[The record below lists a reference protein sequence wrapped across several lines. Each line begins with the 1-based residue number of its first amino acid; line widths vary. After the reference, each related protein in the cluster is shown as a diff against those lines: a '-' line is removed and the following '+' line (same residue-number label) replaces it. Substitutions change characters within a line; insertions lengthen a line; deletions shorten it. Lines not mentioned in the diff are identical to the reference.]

1 MPAKV
6 YFKDGI
12 LRMDFLGHFTTEDLM
27 GALAEVEKLE
37 REVRPTPHRI
47 ADLGGIT
54 TSDNRFLQVLALT
67 QRRKAVRFA
76 NTFKSAIIAPRPAD
90 VGMARSFQ
98 MLNDHPQITI
108 EVFPDLA
115 AAKAWIAQDAK
126 PTQS

>member
-6 YFKDGI
+6 YLEEGI
-12 LRMDFLGHFTTEDLM
+12 LRMEFFGHFTTEDLM
-27 GALAEVEKLE
+27 GALAEVEKIE

-47 ADLGGIT
+47 TETGGIT

-67 QRRKAVRFA
+67 QRRKATRFPNA
-76 NTFKSAIIAPRPAD
+76 FKSAVVAPRPAD

-108 EVFPDLA
+108 EIFPDLA
-115 AAKAWIAQDAK
+115 AAKAWIAAEK
-126 PTQS
+126 SGA